1 MPDVFGTNLS
11 GLESPATRAFDA
23 YAAKSDG
30 TDLSQ
35 PTRAIYTG
43 SGGDLKVT
51 LLGDTDPVVFPA
63 VPAGSFLPLRV
74 KRLFSTGTTV
84 TNCIGLY

>member
-1 MPDVFGTNLS
+1 MPDVFERNLP

-23 YAAKSDG
+23 YASRSD
-30 TDLSQ
+30 TVDLTQ

-43 SGGDLKVT
+43 SGGNLKVT
-51 LLGDTDPVVFPA
+51 LVGDANPVVFTA

-74 KRLFSTGTTV
+74 ARLWSGSTTV
-84 TNCIGLY
+84 TDCLGLY

>member
-1 MPDVFGTNLS
+1 MPDVFGNNVP

-23 YAAKSDG
+23 YLAKSD
-30 TDLSQ
+30 TVDLTQ

-51 LLGDTDPVVFPA
+51 LQGDTDPVVLPA

-74 KRLFSTGTTV
+74 KRLYSTGTTV

>member
-1 MPDVFGTNLS
+1 MPDVFGTNQS

-23 YAAKSDG
+23 FALKSD
-30 TDLSQ
+30 TVDLTQ

-51 LLGDTDPVVFPA
+51 MLGDTTPVVIPA

-74 KRLFSTGTTV
+74 SRLWSGGTTA
-84 TNCIGLY
+84 TNCIGFY